1 MTTCPHCGATI
12 DDAPTTD
19 RDGIG
24 YPSADLN
31 APVHHLALV
40 GAVPRTYQAG
50 AGGGAEYQA
59 TCSCSWSG
67 RCWPKRAEAQA
78 DGIAHLRETRR

>member
-1 MTTCPHCGATI
+1 
-12 DDAPTTD
+12 
-19 RDGIG
+19 
-24 YPSADLN
+24 
-31 APVHHLALV
+31 VHYLALV